1 MRDMFRTLSII
12 GFIVCFMGIAVC
24 CIASPC
30 KGCGWRPGQIL
41 RRLVHLFTLLFV
53 EQKLSLLGVFKK
65 LVYLLALLCFCVLA
79 VNGFF
84 AAVVLGKSVSGYWIM
99 LQTTAG
105 GVFAVCVAILAVMW
119 ARRHRFN
126 EGDWPGLQR
135 ILERIT
141 LAKNAGEEPLNR
153 SQADGVPGLRQK
165 ITFWLLVVLALP
177 LILSMVSSMFT
188 LFGTHWQELLLEVH
202 RYSALLFV
210 LVAIAHIYL
219 VIRARMSE

>member
-1 MRDMFRTLSII
+1 MFRIISII
-12 GFIVCFMGIAVC
+12 GFVVTFVGIAVC
-24 CIASPC
+24 CMAFPC
-30 KGCGWRPGQIL
+30 CKECGWRPGQIL
-41 RRLVHLFTLLFV
+41 RRLVHLFTLLFL

-141 LAKNAGEEPLNR
+141 LAKRAGEEPLNR
-153 SQADGVPGLRQK
+153 SGHLGQK

-210 LVAIAHIYL
+210 LVAIVHIYL

>member
-1 MRDMFRTLSII
+1 MFRMISII
-12 GFIVCFMGIAVC
+12 GFVVTFVGIAVC
-24 CIASPC
+24 CIAFPC
-30 KGCGWRPGQIL
+30 CKECGARPGQIL
-41 RRLVHLFTLLFV
+41 RRLVHLFTLLLL

-84 AAVVLGKSVSGYWIM
+84 AALVLEKSISGYWIM

-105 GVFAVCVAILAVMW
+105 GVFAVCVAILTVMW

-126 EGDWPGLQR
+126 ESDWPGLQH

-141 LAKNAGEEPLNR
+141 LTKSAGEEPLNR
-153 SQADGVPGLRQK
+153 SGRLGQK

-177 LILSMVSSMFT
+177 LILSMVSSMFP
-188 LFGTHWQELLLEVH
+188 LFGTHWQKLLLELH

-210 LVAIAHIYL
+210 LAAIVHIYL
-219 VIRARMSE
+219 VIRTRMSE

>member
-1 MRDMFRTLSII
+1 M
-12 GFIVCFMGIAVC
+12 
-24 CIASPC
+24 
-30 KGCGWRPGQIL
+30 
-41 RRLVHLFTLLFV
+41 RRLVHLFTLLLL

-105 GVFAVCVAILAVMW
+105 GVFAVCVAILTVMW

-141 LAKNAGEEPLNR
+141 LAKRAGEEPLNPVRNSARRPKLEKGRISNGVNR
-153 SQADGVPGLRQK
+153 SGRLGQK

-202 RYSALLFV
+202 RYSALLFA
-210 LVAIAHIYL
+210 LVAIVHIYL
-219 VIRARMSE
+219 VIRVRMSE

>member
-1 MRDMFRTLSII
+1 MFRTLSII

-79 VNGFF
+79 VNGFY

-105 GVFAVCVAILAVMW
+105 GVFAVCVAILTVMW

-126 EGDWPGLQR
+126 ESDWPGLQR
-135 ILERIT
+135 ILKRIIRLKT
-141 LAKNAGEEPLNR
+141 ANNIPAGKSRL
-153 SQADGVPGLRQK
+153 GQK

-188 LFGTHWQELLLEVH
+188 LFGTYWQKLLLELH
-202 RYSALLFV
+202 RYSALLFAMA
-210 LVAIAHIYL
+210 AIVHIYL
-219 VIRARMSE
+219 VIRTKMQE

>member
-1 MRDMFRTLSII
+1 
-12 GFIVCFMGIAVC
+12 
-24 CIASPC
+24 
-30 KGCGWRPGQIL
+30 
-41 RRLVHLFTLLFV
+41 LLFV
-53 EQKLSLLGVFKK
+53 EQKLSLLGIFKK
-65 LVYLLALLCFCVLA
+65 LVYLVALLCFVILA

-84 AAVVLGKSVSGYWIM
+84 AAVVLEKSISGYWIM

-105 GVFAVCVAILAVMW
+105 AVFAVCVAILAVMW

-153 SQADGVPGLRQK
+153 SGCLGQK

-177 LILSMVSSMFT
+177 LILSMVSSMFP

-210 LVAIAHIYL
+210 LAAIVHIYL

>member
-1 MRDMFRTLSII
+1 MFRTLSII

-79 VNGFF
+79 VNGFY

-126 EGDWPGLQR
+126 ESDWPGLQR
-135 ILERIT
+135 ILKRIIRLKT
-141 LAKNAGEEPLNR
+141 ANNIPAGKSRL
-153 SQADGVPGLRQK
+153 GQK

-188 LFGTHWQELLLEVH
+188 LFGTYWQELLLEVH
-202 RYSALLFV
+202 RYSALLFA
-210 LVAIAHIYL
+210 LVAIVHIYL

>member
-1 MRDMFRTLSII
+1 M
-12 GFIVCFMGIAVC
+12 
-24 CIASPC
+24 
-30 KGCGWRPGQIL
+30 
-41 RRLVHLFTLLFV
+41 RRLVHLFTLLLL

-65 LVYLLALLCFCVLA
+65 LIYLLALLCFCVLV

-141 LAKNAGEEPLNR
+141 LAPLEVSRRLLTGLAKRAGEEPLNPVRNSARRPKLEKGRISNGVNR
-153 SQADGVPGLRQK
+153 SQADGVPGLGQK

-210 LVAIAHIYL
+210 LVAIVHIYL
-219 VIRARMSE
+219 VIRVRMNE

>member
-1 MRDMFRTLSII
+1 
-12 GFIVCFMGIAVC
+12 
-24 CIASPC
+24 
-30 KGCGWRPGQIL
+30 
-41 RRLVHLFTLLFV
+41 LLLL
-53 EQKLSLLGVFKK
+53 EQKLTLLGAFKK
-65 LVYLLALLCFCVLA
+65 LVYLVALLCFVILA

-84 AAVVLGKSVSGYWIM
+84 AAVVLEKSISGYWIM

-126 EGDWPGLQR
+126 ESDWPWLQH

-141 LAKNAGEEPLNR
+141 LTKSAGEESLNR
-153 SQADGVPGLRQK
+153 SGRLGQK

-188 LFGTHWQELLLEVH
+188 LFGTDGQKLLLELH

-210 LVAIAHIYL
+210 LAAIVHIYL
-219 VIRARMSE
+219 VIRTRMSE

>member
-1 MRDMFRTLSII
+1 MFRIISII
-12 GFIVCFMGIAVC
+12 GFVVTFVGIAVC
-24 CIASPC
+24 CMAFPC
-30 KGCGWRPGQIL
+30 CKECGARPGQIL
-41 RRLVHLFTLLFV
+41 RRLVHLFTLLLL

-65 LVYLLALLCFCVLA
+65 LIYLLALLCFCVLA
-79 VNGFF
+79 VNGFY

-126 EGDWPGLQR
+126 EGDWPGLRR

-141 LAKNAGEEPLNR
+141 LARNAGEEPLNR
-153 SQADGVPGLRQK
+153 SGCLGQK

-188 LFGTHWQELLLEVH
+188 LFGTYWQELLLEVH
-202 RYSALLFV
+202 RYSALLFA
-210 LVAIAHIYL
+210 LAAIVHIYL

>member
-1 MRDMFRTLSII
+1 M
-12 GFIVCFMGIAVC
+12 
-24 CIASPC
+24 
-30 KGCGWRPGQIL
+30 
-41 RRLVHLFTLLFV
+41 RRLVHLFTLLLL

>member
-1 MRDMFRTLSII
+1 MFRIVSII
-12 GFIVCFMGIAVC
+12 GFVVTFVGIAVC
-24 CIASPC
+24 CIAFPC
-30 KGCGWRPGQIL
+30 CKECGWRPGQIL

-141 LAKNAGEEPLNR
+141 LAKKAGEEPLNR
-153 SQADGVPGLRQK
+153 SGCLGQK

-188 LFGTHWQELLLEVH
+188 LFGTDGQKLLLELH
-202 RYSALLFV
+202 RYSALLFA
-210 LVAIAHIYL
+210 LVAIVHIYL

>member
-1 MRDMFRTLSII
+1 MFRIISII
-12 GFIVCFMGIAVC
+12 GFVVTLVGIAVC
-24 CIASPC
+24 CIAFPC
-30 KGCGWRPGQIL
+30 CKECGWRPGQIL
-41 RRLVHLFTLLFV
+41 RRLVHLFTLLLL
-53 EQKLSLLGVFKK
+53 EQKLTLLGAFKK
-65 LVYLLALLCFCVLA
+65 LVYLVALLCFCVLA

-84 AAVVLGKSVSGYWIM
+84 AAVVLEKSISGYWIM

-126 EGDWPGLQR
+126 ESDWPGLQH

-141 LAKNAGEEPLNR
+141 LTKSAGEEPLNKSGR
-153 SQADGVPGLRQK
+153 LGQK

-188 LFGTHWQELLLEVH
+188 LFGTDGQKLLLELH

-210 LVAIAHIYL
+210 LAAIVHIYL
-219 VIRARMSE
+219 VIRTRMSE

>member
-1 MRDMFRTLSII
+1 
-12 GFIVCFMGIAVC
+12 
-24 CIASPC
+24 
-30 KGCGWRPGQIL
+30 
-41 RRLVHLFTLLFV
+41 LLLL

-105 GVFAVCVAILAVMW
+105 GVFAVCVAILTVMW

-141 LAKNAGEEPLNR
+141 LAKRAGEEPLNPVRNSARRPKLEKGRISNGVNR
-153 SQADGVPGLRQK
+153 SQADGVPGLGQK

-210 LVAIAHIYL
+210 LVAIVHIYL
-219 VIRARMSE
+219 VIRVRMNE

>member
-1 MRDMFRTLSII
+1 MFRIISII
-12 GFIVCFMGIAVC
+12 GFAVTFVGIAVC
-24 CIASPC
+24 CVAFPC
-30 KGCGWRPGQIL
+30 CKECGWRPGQIL

-84 AAVVLGKSVSGYWIM
+84 AAVVLGKPVSGYWIM

-105 GVFAVCVAILAVMW
+105 AVFAVCVAILAVMW
-119 ARRHRFN
+119 ARHHRFN
-126 EGDWPGLQR
+126 QNDWPGLQR
-135 ILERIT
+135 ILKRIIRLKT
-141 LAKNAGEEPLNR
+141 ANNIPAGKSRL
-153 SQADGVPGLRQK
+153 VQK

-177 LILSMVSSMFT
+177 LILSMVSSMFP
-188 LFGTHWQELLLEVH
+188 LFGTHWQELLLELH

-210 LVAIAHIYL
+210 LAAIVHIYL